1 MASGNTSSLTYNDKR
16 KEVSCQRI
24 HLVFKNNFLHPVY
37 PHPKTLQLVFSGMV
51 HPEMGNRIISTKFV
65 NIAGLKREKKKY
77 TRWVLF
83 YLLESI
89 LRIMFTEIT
98 NCAYSFP
105 FFSIF
110 EEYDGF
116 FYFFVCYTC
125 ELSSNFLK
133 RCHYFYVV

>member
-24 HLVFKNNFLHPVY
+24 HLVFKNISYIQCIPIQKHCNWSSLVWYIQKWAIELFLQN
-37 PHPKTLQLVFSGMV
+37 LS
-51 HPEMGNRIISTKFV
+51 ISQVWK
-65 NIAGLKREKKKY
+65 EKKKQY
-77 TRWVLF
+77 TRWILF

-125 ELSSNFLK
+125 ELSSDFLE